1 MKKAMC
7 PTIAFANAANPQV
20 FKSTNLLLDSTYNGY
35 SVVDDDE
42 VSMHMGGVR
51 TSAIVFL
58 PSHTALVK
66 RLLMEAYGEEGEFTS
81 KMAMLGKE
89 IMDLECNVR
98 DLVAKLHEHEVFTL
112 GGIKVGSFIRKVV
125 VLGKRD

>member
-1 MKKAMC
+1 MKKAMR

-51 TSAIVFL
+51 TSAIVF
-58 PSHTALVK
+58 PS
-66 RLLMEAYGEEGEFTS
+66 
-81 KMAMLGKE
+81 
-89 IMDLECNVR
+89 
-98 DLVAKLHEHEVFTL
+98 
-112 GGIKVGSFIRKVV
+112 
-125 VLGKRD
+125 